1 MKLPTGEVPE
11 SYRIY
16 FDQFNDDPDGTIEK
30 LENHVTRRNS
40 GAVGYY
46 LLAIL
51 SKKAGKNSA
60 AVKHALTAK
69 ILAPGSIFFSKLP
82 YYIQHPDL
90 FDAWTPS
97 KRTSCLPAKTLK
109 TDSNHPIPDLDMLIT
124 KLSGA
129 ETRRIKI
136 PKEGTKGRDLSE
148 NSANVD
154 DIVSETL
161 ALIHKKQGNYEAAIN
176 VYTQLSLSN
185 SSKKEYYNEKIE
197 ELQKSVDEE
206 GVD

>member
-11 SYRIY
+11 SYKIY

-46 LLAIL
+46 LLAVL
-51 SKKAGKNSA
+51 NKKAGRDSA
-60 AVKHALTAK
+60 AVKFALTAK
-69 ILAPGSIFFSKLP
+69 ILAPGSTFFSKLP

-90 FDAWTPS
+90 FEAWTPAERAPVS
-97 KRTSCLPAKTLK
+97 SVKTIK

-136 PKEGTKGRDLSE
+136 PEDGKKGRDLSE
-148 NSANVD
+148 SSANVD
-154 DIVSETL
+154 DIVTETL
-161 ALIHKKQGNYEAAIN
+161 ALIHEKQGNYDAAIN
-176 VYTQLSLSN
+176 VYRQLSLSK
-185 SSKKEYYNEKIE
+185 SSRKEYFNKRIE
-197 ELQKSVDEE
+197 ELQLSAKEKNSD
-206 GVD
+206 